1 MWKSGVYEQL
11 DFFSNLCVQPDTCC
25 DSLNRPMQCA
35 VHSCARMRS
44 RKIGRDYSFELV
56 RAILWF
62 GPRYCVSLACCLYQI
77 VVSTRT
83 QSQEFR
89 GITHLSDTATEL
101 FPRPLLLSLL
111 GTMLPRAHKT
121 SDEFIHGTSDGIS
134 SNSVLCFVQTII
146 LIPVGEI
153 YEYTLLYPCISQT
166 MNVDVLCPAVVR
178 LDTFYRRK

>member
-1 MWKSGVYEQL
+1 MCKSGVYEQL
-11 DFFSNLCVQPDTCC
+11 DFFWQYLCPTRHTCC

-44 RKIGRDYSFELV
+44 RKIVRDYSFELV
-56 RAILWF
+56 RANLWF

-101 FPRPLLLSLL
+101 STAASPLF
-111 GTMLPRAHKT
+111 TR
-121 SDEFIHGTSDGIS
+121 
-134 SNSVLCFVQTII
+134 
-146 LIPVGEI
+146 
-153 YEYTLLYPCISQT
+153 
-166 MNVDVLCPAVVR
+166 
-178 LDTFYRRK
+178 